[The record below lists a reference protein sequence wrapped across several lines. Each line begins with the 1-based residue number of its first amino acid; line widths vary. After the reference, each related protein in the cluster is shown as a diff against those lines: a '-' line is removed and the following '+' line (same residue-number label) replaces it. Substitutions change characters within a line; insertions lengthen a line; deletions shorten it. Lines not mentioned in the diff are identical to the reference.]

1 MNSVNLV
8 HQTRQKTLLSLVS
21 LCLVFLSTGCVNPF
35 TANVKLENCKDAQT
49 KVSQV
54 QKEYNEVVAQ
64 LASSPKDEA
73 KTSSTTIIQKLQESQ
88 EEALEVCERVD

>member
-1 MNSVNLV
+1 MNSVNLI
-8 HQTRQKTLLSLVS
+8 HQTRKKTLLSLGS

-35 TANVKLENCKDAQT
+35 TTNVKLQNCQDAQT
-49 KVSQV
+49 KVSQF

-64 LASSPKDEA
+64 LASSPKNEA

-88 EEALEVCERVD
+88 EQALEVCERVD